1 MSEKEPNVQSDFM
14 IEKIK
19 ERPVNR
25 GKLVKRMLLT
35 ATMAV
40 LFGLIACFTFL
51 ALEPILNNFMNPPE
65 ELPKVYFPEETEE
78 MSPEEML
85 LESTPSPVET
95 LPPAST
101 ADPEGQTGTEGE
113 TGLSDED
120 IQKILLEMQL
130 TVGNYRQMYAALSEY
145 TKSLQKCMVTITG
158 ITSRKDWFDDVN
170 ESANKSAGV
179 IIYNNTKE
187 LLILT
192 DFKPLERAQRLNVTF
207 CNGAETTA
215 ELKRK
220 DPSTHLAVVSVP
232 IEVLPGG
239 FLDEVI
245 AIARQGSSNQSN
257 LVGTPVIALGSPMG
271 TMNSAGYGVITATT
285 GQASDS
291 DANYKLLQT
300 DISGS
305 PLASGVLFNLYGQV
319 VGVITSEHSTIGME
333 NLITAYGITDMKKRM
348 EKLSNDQP
356 FAYLGIYG
364 TSVNVS
370 IHEELNVPYG
380 AYVRDVVFDSPAMRA
395 GILQG
400 DLIVKMDETEISNF
414 SDYMSAIYKRNPDET
429 VRVTILRQTGNDY
442 KEMNMNII
450 LGERK

>member
-19 ERPVNR
+19 ERPINK

-35 ATMAV
+35 AAMAV
-40 LFGLIACFTFL
+40 IFGLVACFTFL
-51 ALEPILNNFMNPPE
+51 ALEPVLNGIMNPAE

-78 MSPEEML
+78 MTPEEML
-85 LESTPSPVET
+85 LESTPTPVEVT
-95 LPPAST
+95 PT
-101 ADPEGQTGTEGE
+101 ATTEPDGQTGEGSEPALSEEDVQRILTE
-113 TGLSDED
+113 L
-120 IQKILLEMQL
+120 QL
-130 TVGNYRQMYAALSEY
+130 NVGNYRQMYAALSDY

-158 ITSRKDWFDDVN
+158 ITSRIDWFDDVN

-192 DFKPLERAQRLNVTF
+192 DFTPLERAQRLNVTF

-220 DPSTHLAVVSVP
+220 DPSTHLAVVSIP
-232 IEVLPGG
+232 IEVLPEG
-239 FLDEVI
+239 FLEETI
-245 AIARQGSSNQSN
+245 SIARPGSSNQSN
-257 LVGTPVIALGSPMG
+257 LIGTPVIALGSPMG

-285 GQASDS
+285 GQASDA

-300 DISGS
+300 DINGS
-305 PLASGVLFNLYGQV
+305 PLASGVLFNLYGQLI
-319 VGVITSEHSTIGME
+319 GVITNEHSAIGME

-380 AYVRDVVFDSPAMRA
+380 AYVKDVVFDSPAMRA

-400 DLIVKMDETEISNF
+400 DLIVQIDETEISTF
-414 SDYMSAIYKRNPDET
+414 SDYMAAIYKKNPEET
-429 VRVTILRQTGNDY
+429 IRVTILRQAMNGY